1 VRTETAK
8 SQIRDEAQQH
18 GGHEIHGHIQANK
31 GIFKPKK
38 NYTGTSYIRLCIIG
52 HHSVALSLTATTT
65 SRTEN
70 NNKQRY
76 LNIAANKGSRIIQH
90 PGVQI

>member
-1 VRTETAK
+1 MKHNNIDAMKFMGT
-8 SQIRDEAQQH
+8 S
-18 GGHEIHGHIQANK
+18 
-31 GIFKPKK
+31 KPTKTHPGQK
-38 NYTGTSYIRLCIIG
+38 NYTGTLYIRLCIIG
-52 HHSVALSLTATTT
+52 HHSIALSLTATTT

-76 LNIAANKGSRIIQH
+76 LNIAANKGNRIIQH

>member
-1 VRTETAK
+1 MK
-8 SQIRDEAQQH
+8 HNNMEAMKFM
-18 GGHEIHGHIQANK
+18 GTSKPTKAYPG
-31 GIFKPKK
+31 PKK
-38 NYTGTSYIRLCIIG
+38 NYTCTSYIRLCIIG

-65 SRTEN
+65 SRIEN

-90 PGVQI
+90 LGVQI